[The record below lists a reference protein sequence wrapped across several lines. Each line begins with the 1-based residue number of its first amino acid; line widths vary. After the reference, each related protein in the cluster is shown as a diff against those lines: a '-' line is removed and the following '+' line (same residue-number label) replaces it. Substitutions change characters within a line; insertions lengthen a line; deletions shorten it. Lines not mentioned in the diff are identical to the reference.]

1 MENELLRRAQDLYL
15 RARRINQPCATSFLS
30 PAEVKAVEV
39 FLKLKKDDGYIAA
52 GGFDGAERCR
62 LIFLPDYL
70 DAEYLPLD
78 EYITVLRAEYRFGSL
93 SHRDWLGSLMGL
105 GIKRETLG
113 DILVLENHADIICTP
128 QVKRFIMDN
137 LIKVGKAGVSI
148 SEISLDEIVV
158 PTPEFKKKSGTVA
171 SLRVDAVAALAF
183 SVSRSEAARL
193 IREGRLSVNHLE
205 ELCPSAEVSEGTLL
219 SMRGFGRA
227 RLFSVGGTSK
237 KDRIFIE
244 IHAYTNTK

>member
-15 RARRINQPCATSFLS
+15 RATRINMPCATSFLS
-30 PAEVKAVEV
+30 PAEAAAVEV
-39 FLKLKKDDGYIAA
+39 FLKLRKGQGYIAA
-52 GGFDGAERCR
+52 GGYDGAERCR

-78 EYITVLRAEYRFGSL
+78 EYITVLRAQCRFGTL

-113 DILVLENHADIICTP
+113 DILVFEKYADIICTP
-128 QVKRFIMDN
+128 QVKRFIEDN
-137 LIKVGKAGVSI
+137 LIKVGKSGVSV
-148 SEISLDEIVV
+148 SEIALNDIVA

-171 SLRVDAVAALAF
+171 SLRVDAVASLAF
-183 SVSRSEAARL
+183 GMSRSEAARL
-193 IREGRLSVNHLE
+193 IREGRLSLNHLE
-205 ELCPSAEVSEGTLL
+205 ELSPSAEVSEGALL

-227 RLFSVGGTSK
+227 RLAWVGGTSK

-244 IHAYTNTK
+244 VHAYTA